1 MIQVFLELLHVEQI
15 WNIGGDVEMQCIYVD
30 VYTLLLC
37 LSCIDIAT
45 LEILIVLSPDQV
57 LGSII
62 LEYLVLFESFIL
74 A

>member
-1 MIQVFLELLHVEQI
+1 
-15 WNIGGDVEMQCIYVD
+15 MQCIYVD
-30 VYTLLLC
+30 VYTLLC

>member
-1 MIQVFLELLHVEQI
+1 
-15 WNIGGDVEMQCIYVD
+15 MQCIYVD